1 MRRAYVR
8 WNSCDTLVAG
18 GESID
23 VVISHVE
30 INFAHGTG
38 VILSRL
44 FEGRSDFVAIRS
56 RTYYGG
62 RQRIS
67 AREALVLPFGMTNR
81 RKIFD
86 RVSKWLRKYRVR
98 SILCVPYCE
107 SDVTVAIAAQAVT
120 GAPLGIWI
128 MDDNCLVRNDGVPRE
143 LMAEAIDRATALFA
157 ISPELKRRY
166 QSEFRKALTVVP
178 PLVAASMVRT
188 SASPIPTKRRLLV
201 IGNVWSVGM
210 LDRMS
215 RVVEAAG
222 LSVEWLSSNPRAAFG
237 PLTPACLAERGIVIS
252 DGSDPDAVR
261 QAVIRASAVIVPSD
275 PGDAGAYETS
285 LGATSLPSRMPFV
298 LATAGTPMIVLARPA
313 TVAGAFVERLG
324 VGRVVPYDGAALRAA
339 VEDVERPEVQ
349 MKIRSRSAEL
359 AEKFSFAGVS
369 DFIFDTILAGG
380 RWSSDRF
387 EALLPD
393 RPIANEPF
401 VNKPVSAQYASDY
414 GDLVSLC
421 DRLKGVG
428 FTPNFVLG
436 VGTIAEKWFSA
447 VSSVFD
453 TARCV
458 AWDPSR
464 GPKINIESLAKRME
478 PHTASNTGVASNPNH
493 PWETGRAR
501 QSVNGTSGK
510 ELIVPLDLTKQVNVE
525 GPCTG
530 LLRVDATFIEHV
542 DVGGMLEPLLKRID
556 VVIVNLALAPND
568 HEPTSPLDICARMD
582 KQGFRMFDQIGG
594 QRHPSTGELL
604 RVDIVF
610 ARKQLNGI
618 APVPR
623 ERGTTERA
631 PEISPSRLHA

>member
-1 MRRAYVR
+1 MRHAYLR
-8 WNSCDTLVAG
+8 WNNSDTLVADG
-18 GESID
+18 DPID
-23 VVISHVE
+23 VVISHIE
-30 INFAHGTG
+30 ISFTHGTG

-56 RTYYGG
+56 RTYYDG

-67 AREALVLPFGMTNR
+67 AREALVLPDGMTAR
-81 RKIFD
+81 HRIFD
-86 RVSKWLRKYRVR
+86 RVSKWLCKYRVR
-98 SILCVPYCE
+98 SILCVPYFE
-107 SDVTVAIAAQAVT
+107 SDLTLAIAAQAVT

-128 MDDNCLVRNDGVPRE
+128 MDDCCLERDGIPRE

-166 QSEFRKALTVVP
+166 QFEFRKALTVVP
-178 PLVAASMVRT
+178 PLVAASMVCT
-188 SASPIPTKRRLLV
+188 SASPVPTQRRLVV

-215 RVVEAAG
+215 RVVAAAG
-222 LSVEWLSSNPRAAFG
+222 LTVEWLSSNPRAALD
-237 PLTPACLAERGIVIS
+237 PLMAARLAERGIMIG

-261 QAVIRASAVIVPSD
+261 EAVVSATAVIVPSD
-275 PGDAGAYETS
+275 PGDAGTHEAA
-285 LGATSLPSRMPFV
+285 LGTMSLPSRMPFV

-313 TVAGAFVERLG
+313 TVAGAFVERFG

-359 AEKFSFAGVS
+359 AEKFSFAGVN

-387 EALLPD
+387 EVVLPN

-421 DRLKGVG
+421 DRLKGIG
-428 FTPNFVLG
+428 FSPHFVLG
-436 VGTIAEKWFSA
+436 VGSIAEKWFSA

-623 ERGTTERA
+623 EWGATERA
-631 PEISPSRLHA
+631 PEVSPSRLHA

>member
-1 MRRAYVR
+1 MHVPVVKTALLLGRRLPAPVKAAMRHAYLR
-8 WNSCDTLVAG
+8 WNNSDTLVADG
-18 GESID
+18 DPID
-23 VVISHVE
+23 VVISHIE
-30 INFAHGTG
+30 ISFTHGTG

-56 RTYYGG
+56 RTYYDG

-67 AREALVLPFGMTNR
+67 AREALVLPDGMTAR
-81 RKIFD
+81 HRIFD
-86 RVSKWLRKYRVR
+86 RVSKWLCKYRVR
-98 SILCVPYCE
+98 SILCVPYFE
-107 SDVTVAIAAQAVT
+107 SDLTLAIAAQAVT

-128 MDDNCLVRNDGVPRE
+128 MDDCCLERDGIPRE

-166 QSEFRKALTVVP
+166 QFEFRKALTVVP
-178 PLVAASMVRT
+178 PLVAASMVCT
-188 SASPIPTKRRLLV
+188 SASPVPTQRRLVV

-215 RVVEAAG
+215 RVVAAAG
-222 LSVEWLSSNPRAAFG
+222 LTVEWLSSNPRAALD
-237 PLTPACLAERGIVIS
+237 PLMAARLAERGIMIG

-261 QAVIRASAVIVPSD
+261 EAVVSATAVIVPSD
-275 PGDAGAYETS
+275 PGDAGTHEAA
-285 LGATSLPSRMPFV
+285 LGTMSLPSRMPFV

-428 FTPNFVLG
+428 FTPHFVLG
-436 VGTIAEKWFSA
+436 VGTTAAKWFSA

-453 TARCV
+453 AARCI
-458 AWDPSR
+458 AW
-464 GPKINIESLAKRME
+464 
-478 PHTASNTGVASNPNH
+478 
-493 PWETGRAR
+493 
-501 QSVNGTSGK
+501 
-510 ELIVPLDLTKQVNVE
+510 
-525 GPCTG
+525 
-530 LLRVDATFIEHV
+530 
-542 DVGGMLEPLLKRID
+542 
-556 VVIVNLALAPND
+556 
-568 HEPTSPLDICARMD
+568 
-582 KQGFRMFDQIGG
+582 
-594 QRHPSTGELL
+594 
-604 RVDIVF
+604 
-610 ARKQLNGI
+610 
-618 APVPR
+618 
-623 ERGTTERA
+623 
-631 PEISPSRLHA
+631 